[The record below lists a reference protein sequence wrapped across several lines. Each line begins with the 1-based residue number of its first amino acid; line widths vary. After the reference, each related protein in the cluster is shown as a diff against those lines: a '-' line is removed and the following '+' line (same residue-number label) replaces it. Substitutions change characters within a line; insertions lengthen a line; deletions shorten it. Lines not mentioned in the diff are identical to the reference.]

1 MDTAADL
8 LNPIPTPASPPG
20 RLRRLSLAEWEQFQC
35 DGFLV
40 FRQLIP
46 TAIRELMLAVT
57 LDGVS
62 HEVAPVEYEA
72 DLHYPG
78 APASLA
84 AEGGHTIRRLKQ
96 AHSRHFV
103 FTQWICDRELTDRLA
118 DLLGPRLVM
127 PLAHHNC
134 IMTKQPKFSSDTGWH
149 QDIRYWAYQ
158 RPDLISVWISLVPE
172 RVENG
177 CLHVIPG
184 SHRMSFDRSR
194 FDESLFFRSDLPE
207 NQAVIANAVAVELDP
222 GDVLF
227 FHAKTLHAASR
238 NHTSQTKYSAV
249 FTFRAADNWP
259 LPGTRSA
266 ESPELMLPESRPVTS

>member
-1 MDTAADL
+1 MDTAGDL
-8 LNPIPTPASPPG
+8 HDSLPTSALPPNVL
-20 RLRRLSLAEWEQFQC
+20 LRRLSMEEWEQFQR

-40 FRQLIP
+40 FRQLVP

-57 LDGVS
+57 LDGVQ
-62 HEVAPVEYEA
+62 HAIGPVEYEA
-72 DLHYPG
+72 ELHYPG
-78 APASLA
+78 APPSLA
-84 AEGGHTIRRLKQ
+84 ADGGRTIRRLKQ
-96 AHSRHFV
+96 AHSRHQV
-103 FTQWICDRELTDRLA
+103 FTQLLSDHELAGRLV
-118 DLLGPRLVM
+118 DLLGPRVVM

-177 CLHVIPG
+177 CLRVIPG
-184 SHRMSFDRSR
+184 SHRMNFERSR
-194 FDESLFFRSDLPE
+194 FDEALFFREDLSE
-207 NQAVIANAVAVELDP
+207 NQAVISDAVPVELDP

-238 NHTSQTKYSAV
+238 NHTLQTKYSAV
-249 FTFRAADNWP
+249 FTFRAADNLP

-266 ESPELMLPESRPVTS
+266 EAPELLLPGADT